1 MKKTSEVY
9 KKLYHYT
16 TWGGLQG
23 IIKNQTLWAT
33 NYKSLNDYSE
43 IIFFK
48 DKLASLV
55 YTHVLDGFKKL
66 IKDRPDLRQKIKKE
80 GGLQKV
86 VQHDAKGFV
95 EAQYEALGD
104 EIYILSLCGQPERT
118 TIANNGLLSQWRGYG
133 TGGGAALVF
142 DTKKLEEILAI
153 EAKRFEY
160 SAVMIADI
168 IYSDDEQK
176 LQEELSDDLTIL
188 ADIAKLFFN
197 HKNLS
202 QKIIA
207 EAEKG
212 FHPFVKC
219 ISRYKHYGFSEE
231 NEVRVVALPT
241 VIDGEYVKVA
251 KAKDVTL
258 MPEKKKKYRRKKGKS
273 IPYIE
278 LFDSEDI
285 DLPIEK
291 IIIGPH
297 KEKETRAAILQK
309 RLRKTK
315 IEITCS
321 DIPYIE

>member
-16 TWGGLQG
+16 TWEGLQG
-23 IIKNQTLWAT
+23 IIENQTLWAT
-33 NYKSLNDYSE
+33 NYKFLNDYSE

-48 DKLASLV
+48 DKLISLI
-55 YTHVLDGFKKL
+55 YPYVLDGFKEL
-66 IKDRPDLRQKIKKE
+66 IKHRPDVKQKINRK

-86 VQHDAKGFV
+86 VQHDAKGLV
-95 EAQYEALGD
+95 DAQYEALGD
-104 EIYILSLCGQPERT
+104 EIYILSFCGQAERT
-118 TIANNGLLSQWRGYG
+118 SIANNGLLSQWRGYG

-160 SAVMIADI
+160 SAVIIADI

-176 LQEELSDDLTIL
+176 LQKELSDDLAIL

-202 QKIIA
+202 KKIMA

-212 FHPFVKC
+212 FYPFVKC

-241 VIDGEYVKVA
+241 VIDGEYLKLA
-251 KAKDVTL
+251 KENGLKL
-258 MPEKKKKYRRKKGKS
+258 MQEKKKNFRRKKGKS

-278 LFDSEDI
+278 LFNSDDI

-297 KEKETRAAILQK
+297 KQKETRAAALRK

-315 IEITCS
+315 IETTCS
-321 DIPYIE
+321 DIPYVG

>member
-16 TWGGLQG
+16 TWDGLQG
-23 IIKNQTLWAT
+23 IIENQTLWAT

-43 IIFFK
+43 IILFK
-48 DKLASLV
+48 DKLISLV
-55 YTHVLDGFKKL
+55 YSYVLCGFKNL
-66 IKDRPDLRQKIKKE
+66 IKDRPNVMQKIKKE

-86 VQHDAKGFV
+86 VQHDAKGLV
-95 EAQYEALGD
+95 ESQYGALGD
-104 EIYILSLCGQPERT
+104 EIYILSFCGQPEKT
-118 TIANNGLLSQWRGYG
+118 SIAENGLLSQWRGYG

-142 DTKKLEEILAI
+142 DTKGLEEILSI

-160 SAVMIADI
+160 STVMIADI

-202 QKIIA
+202 QKIVA

-219 ISRYKHYGFSEE
+219 ISRYKHHGFSEE
-231 NEVRVVALPT
+231 NEVRVVAMPT
-241 VIDGEYVKVA
+241 FIDEEYIKLA
-251 KAKDVTL
+251 KANNVTL
-258 MPEKKKKYRRKKGKS
+258 MPEKRKKFRRKIGKS

-278 LFDSEDI
+278 LFDSDDI

-297 KEKETRAAILQK
+297 KDKETRAAILRK

-321 DIPYIE
+321 DIPYVE